1 MWVIFLLSAM
11 GFAIAA
17 LLVAYVGNKILNK
30 IQSDNEKSEV
40 DKIKLKENNKN
51 E

>member
-17 LLVAYVGNKILNK
+17 LIVVYIGNKILNK
-30 IQSDNEKSEV
+30 IHSDNIKSDV
-40 DKIKLKENNKN
+40 NKTKGKENNH

>member
-17 LLVAYVGNKILNK
+17 LIVVYIGNKILNK
-30 IQSDNEKSEV
+30 IHSDNIKSDINKTKV
-40 DKIKLKENNKN
+40 KENNH